1 MSLLAAAALF
11 IAVGQDDPMRTSV
24 LPSETDKAINTFDD
38 PHSVYYDAEPKKRG
52 ELLVFIPGTNGKTL
66 GTKLFCRLAVSL
78 GYHVI
83 SLMYPDDKSATAVK
97 SSSDKDAFTKFRKEI
112 IYGGDLSPAI
122 SVDRANSI
130 ENRLIKLLQYLDK
143 GKADQKWGQFL
154 KQDGGL
160 NYEKIAFSGQSQGG
174 GHAALIA
181 MDHKVARVL
190 MFSSP
195 KDYDNEPASWYG
207 KGATP
212 SSRFFAFVHEQD
224 KQGCTY
230 PQQLEILKKLNMTG
244 VADVDKTKSPFS
256 KVQIFTTN
264 YPGTPVTSLVAH
276 TCIVGDGGTPKDD
289 NRRPIFEPVWRYMLT
304 AD

>member
-1 MSLLAAAALF
+1 MSFIAAATVFLAL
-11 IAVGQDDPMRTSV
+11 GQDDPIRTSV
-24 LPSETDKAINTFDD
+24 LPSDTDKAIDTFND
-38 PHSVYYDAEPKKRG
+38 PHSVYYDPAPKKRG

-66 GTKLFCRLAVSL
+66 GTKLFCRLAVDL

-97 SSSDKDAFTKFRKEI
+97 SSSDKDAFEKFRKEI

-122 SVDRANSI
+122 EVNRANSI
-130 ENRLIKLLQYLDK
+130 ENRLIKLLSYLDK
-143 GKADQKWGQFL
+143 QNPDRKWGQFL
-154 KQDGGL
+154 NSTGGL
-160 NYEKIAFSGQSQGG
+160 KYEKITFSGQSQGG
-174 GHAALIA
+174 GHATLIA

-195 KDYDNEPASWYG
+195 KDYSTEPAAWY
-207 KGATP
+207 KVGATP
-212 SSRFFAFVHEQD
+212 AGRFFAFVHEQD
-224 KQGCTY
+224 RQGCNY
-230 PQQLEILKKLNMTG
+230 VQQLEILKKLGMTG
-244 VADVDKTKSPFS
+244 TADVDKSKPPFG

-264 YPGTPVTSLVAH
+264 YPGTEVTSIVAH

-289 NRRPIFEPVWRYMLT
+289 AKKPLFEPVWRYMLT